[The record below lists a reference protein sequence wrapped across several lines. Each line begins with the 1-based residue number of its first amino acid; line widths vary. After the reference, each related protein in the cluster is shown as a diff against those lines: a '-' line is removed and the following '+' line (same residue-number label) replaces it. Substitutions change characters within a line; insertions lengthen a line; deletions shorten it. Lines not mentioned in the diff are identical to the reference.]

1 MVENCRL
8 TSGSLSS
15 ERRSS
20 NLRDTTN
27 LTLARPEEKIC
38 LPLPPPGPSPY
49 RGPGARHVLKH
60 EVSYFNKN
68 KGKNLPSTL
77 SGREGGTLKPEHCNE
92 NIDQPRFNLRYEGP
106 KTRLVLFQCA
116 PQLSQQFKSNRG
128 KL

>member
-116 PQLSQQFKSNRG
+116 PRLSQQFKSNGG

>member
-20 NLRDTTN
+20 NLGDTTN
-27 LTLARPEEKIC
+27 LNLARPEEKIC

-68 KGKNLPSTL
+68 KGKTCP
-77 SGREGGTLKPEHCNE
+77 PPF
-92 NIDQPRFNLRYEGP
+92 PRPPFL
-106 KTRLVLFQCA
+106 RLVRALKG
-116 PQLSQQFKSNRG
+116 SG
-128 KL
+128 GVD